1 MTPNLHRDFVAIPTT
16 NIIVLRPKTDNPI
29 YFFRGVIVGSAIG
42 ATIWAA
48 IIAWFFL
55 IVHVLK

>member
-29 YFFRGVIVGSAIG
+29 YFFRGVVIGSAIG
-42 ATIWAA
+42 ATIWAL
-48 IIAWFFL
+48 IILWAAL
-55 IVHVLK
+55 IIKGI